1 MVVGRVGIVVF
12 ELRDGNSFDE
22 NVVAAEANALV
33 VVLDPCALIFGQET
47 Q

>member
-12 ELRDGNSFDE
+12 ELCDGYSFDE
-22 NVVAAEANALV
+22 NVVAAEANTLV
-33 VVLDPCALIFGQET
+33 VVIDPCALIFGQES